1 MAVPGTGGAC
11 NQRIVAPAGA
21 GGSVAPT
28 ITARIG
34 TIGPESAR
42 SSRPFAGRWSVLPRN
57 HDLPFDSRSR
67 AGAMRRSVVSFNS
80 IAALLI
86 VLQFCFGCYLV
97 AGAFRGRPR

>member
-1 MAVPGTGGAC
+1 MAVPGAGGAC
-11 NQRIVAPAGA
+11 NPRIVAPAGA
-21 GGSVAPT
+21 SGSGAPA

-42 SSRPFAGRWSVLPRN
+42 SSRPSAGQWPVVPRN
-57 HDLPFDSRSR
+57 HDLPFDSRPR

-80 IAALLI
+80 IAALLV